1 MKTFLNA
8 LLFCLIMAP
17 ATLLAQT
24 TVSGTVT
31 DKANA
36 MPLPGVNV
44 LVKGTSRGASTDFDG
59 KFTIDVNQGETIV
72 VSYVGYKTQ
81 EIIFNGQSTIDVSL
95 EEDAAQLDEVVLIG
109 YGSTTKQDATGAVEK
124 VGDEEFNRGA
134 IVAPQQLIAGKAAG
148 VRITTGG
155 GAAGEGGEIRIRGGA
170 SLSTTNDPLIVIDG
184 LPIDQRGGAQGVS
197 NALNAVNPAD
207 IEDFVVLKDAS
218 ATAIYG
224 SRASN
229 GVILITTKKGKANQ
243 PFKVEYGLQASVRNV
258 TNTVDV
264 LNANQFRQ
272 VVTDNGG
279 DVSALGNASTD
290 WQDQIYTTGVGAIH
304 NLTVSKGYEN
314 FNFRVNFNHSSQEGP
329 LNDLFERTGANMAF
343 VHRFLDNDLKLT
355 LTSNVSQSESDFAN
369 QRAIGDAISFDPTQ
383 PVYDE
388 NGNLTQY
395 GTSANLAPVNPLFYL
410 DPANDNDRQTSKRAI
425 TNFNI
430 DYKFWFLKDL
440 RFNLNAGIDYAE
452 NNGYRFEAPNPN
464 VAGGAA
470 VNEVSNGL
478 NRNTSLD
485 FYLNYKKNI
494 ESINTLVDVTAGHA
508 FQEFYIQGFFDRTTN
523 TNISQTD
530 INRNALES
538 YFARASFDIADK
550 YLISASFRRDGSSR
564 FSEDNRWGNFPGVS
578 VGWKIMNESFMEN
591 SFFSNLKLRAGW
603 GVTGQQELNNL
614 NYGYLGIYTPS
625 RNDAA
630 NIQFGYAQP
639 GGVIDLTQPI
649 FLPTLRPE
657 GFDEELKWEQTDQY
671 NVALDFG
678 FFNNRLTGTIDAYYR
693 ETKDLLSTIPT
704 AAGSNLTDLLTTNV
718 GQVTS
723 RGLEFS
729 LNGILAQKEDFGW
742 DTNFNITFQ
751 EQEITSLSLNDDPN
765 YFILTGGISGGV
777 GNNIQILRPG
787 YDPTTFFV
795 FRQVYDDSGNPI
807 AGAYV
812 DVNGDNQITEADRQP
827 YKKATP
833 DAFIGFTNNFR
844 YKNLDLNFTFRGSF
858 GNYVYNN
865 SASDRGNVNA
875 VVNQPGYQANAHSN
889 YLDTNFT
896 NQELFSDYYIQRA
909 DFVRLDNISLGYTI
923 PFSKMTLRTSLTA
936 TNVFVITEYDGL
948 DPEIS
953 NGIENN
959 FYPRTRDI
967 VLGLNFTF

>member
-8 LLFCLIMAP
+8 LIICLIMVP
-17 ATLLAQT
+17 ASLFAQA
-24 TVSGTVT
+24 TVTGTVT
-31 DKANA
+31 DKADA

-44 LVKGTSRGASTDFDG
+44 IIKGTSRGTATDFDG
-59 KFTIDVNQGETIV
+59 KYSLEVNQGETIV
-72 VSYVGYKTQ
+72 ISYLGYTTQ
-81 EIIFNGQSTIDVSL
+81 EIVYTGQSTIDVSL
-95 EEDAAQLDEVVLIG
+95 AEDAAQLDEVVLIG

-148 VRITTGG
+148 VRITSGG

-170 SLSTTNDPLIVIDG
+170 SLSATNDPLIVIDG
-184 LPIDQRGGAQGVS
+184 LPIDQRGGSQGS
-197 NALNAVNPAD
+197 RNALNAINPAD

-229 GVILITTKKGKANQ
+229 GVILITTKKGSANQ
-243 PFKVEYGLQASVRNV
+243 PFKVEYGLQASTRRI

-264 LNANQFRQ
+264 L
-272 VVTDNGG
+272 
-279 DVSALGNASTD
+279 SASQYRALASDPNFDSATLGNANTN
-290 WQDQIYTTGVGAIH
+290 WQDKVYSTGIGAIH
-304 NLTVSKGYEN
+304 NITASKGYEN
-314 FNFRVNFNHSSQEGP
+314 FNFRVNFNHVSQEGP
-329 LNDLFERTGANMAF
+329 LQDLYERNGFNTSF

-355 LTSNVSQSESDFAN
+355 LVAKAVQDEYDYAN
-369 QRAIGDAISFDPTQ
+369 EGAIGAAISFDPTQ
-383 PVYDE
+383 SVFDS
-388 NGNLTQY
+388 NGDYTQY
-395 GTSANLAPVNPLFYL
+395 GTSANLAPVNPLFTL
-410 DPANDNDRQTSKRAI
+410 DNNNFNSRQTIKRLI
-425 TNFNI
+425 SNFNI

-452 NNGYRFEAPNPN
+452 NNGYRFEAANPN
-464 VAGGAA
+464 NSGG
-470 VNEVSNGL
+470 VPTNEVSSGL

-485 FYLNYKKNI
+485 FYFNYKKDI
-494 ESINTLVDVTAGHA
+494 ESLNTKIDLTAGHA
-508 FQEFYIQGFFDRTTN
+508 FQEFYIRSFVDRTSNVTF
-523 TNISQTD
+523 TATD

-564 FSEDNRWGNFPGVS
+564 FSEDNRIGYFPGVS
-578 VGWKIMNESFMEN
+578 VGWKLMNESFMEN
-591 SFFSNLKLRAGW
+591 SFFSNLKVRAGW
-603 GVTGQQELNNL
+603 GVTGQQEIGS
-614 NYGYLGIYTPS
+614 NYGYLGLYTPS

-630 NIQFGYAQP
+630 NIQFGTTLN
-639 GGVIDLTQPI
+639 GDPI
-649 FLPTLRPE
+649 FITTLRPE
-657 GFDEELKWEQTDQY
+657 GFDEELKWEETTQY
-671 NVALDFG
+671 NLALDFG

-693 ETKDLLSTIPT
+693 ETEDLLSTVPT
-704 AAGSNLTDLLTTNV
+704 AAGSNLTDLITTNV

-729 LNGILAQKEDFGW
+729 LNGIIAQTEDFGW

-751 EQEITSLSLNDDPN
+751 EQEITSLSLNDDPD

-777 GNNIQILRPG
+777 GNNIQILKPG
-787 YDPTTFFV
+787 FDPTTFFV
-795 FRQVYDDSGNPI
+795 FRQVYDNSGNPI
-807 AGAYV
+807 EGSYV

-865 SASDRGNVNA
+865 SASDRGNLNA
-875 VVNQPGYQANAHSN
+875 VVNQPGYQANAHAS
-889 YLDTNFT
+889 YLDTGFV
-896 NQELFSDYYIQRA
+896 NQNLFSDYYIQRA
-909 DFVRLDNISLGYTI
+909 DFVRLDNISLGYTF

-936 TNVFVITEYDGL
+936 TNLFVITEYDGL
-948 DPEIS
+948 DPEIG

-959 FYPRTRDI
+959 PYPRTRDI